1 MVGGWTGT
9 IQEGTEGTTAGHRRR
24 HDVESAHTQT
34 HGHHR
39 VLHHD
44 AGHQWLEVHLGDV
57 EGALATAHIA
67 VTVEA
72 GVDRGAAR
80 QVAHGILADGK
91 LINTGRA
98 GLIYGRQLE
107 GRRRIEGLERSLDT
121 TNGLL
126 MSYVRRRL
134 EGASESGSDTPSHYA
149 WC

>member
-1 MVGGWTGT
+1 MVVGGWTGT
-9 IQEGTEGTTAGHRRR
+9 IQEGTEGTTAGHRHR
-24 HDVESAHTQT
+24 HDVGSGHTQT

-57 EGALATAHIA
+57 EGALATVHIA

-72 GVDRGAAR
+72 GVDRGVAR
-80 QVAHGILADGK
+80 QVAQGILADGE
-91 LINTGRA
+91 LTNTGRA
-98 GLIYGRQLE
+98 GLIYSRQPK
-107 GRRRIEGLERSLDT
+107 GRRRMEGLKRSLDT

-134 EGASESGSDTPSHYA
+134 EDASESGSDIPSHYA
-149 WC
+149 